1 MSLYDRFRGHDDD
14 NKEVTPPH
22 SKLPIWPTITTVA
35 EILSGELTDA
45 EAIER
50 FNLDAGEQVE
60 FAEIK
65 TKVQAD
71 ITEMAT
77 SLTTIG
83 LDVPTATTI
92 AKAVARNSVTQILM
106 KAELGYDTRVS
117 FNTDMGI
124 S

>member
-1 MSLYDRFRGHDDD
+1 MSLYDRFRGRDDVGQ
-14 NKEVTPPH
+14 EV

-35 EILSGELTDA
+35 EILSGEITDA
-45 EAIER
+45 EAIGR
-50 FNLDAGEQVE
+50 FNLDTGDQVE
-60 FAEIK
+60 FAQAK
-65 TKVQAD
+65 TKVVDD
-71 ITEMAT
+71 ITAMTT
-77 SLTTIG
+77 SLATIG

-106 KAELGYDTRVS
+106 KTELGYDTRES

>member
-1 MSLYDRFRGHDDD
+1 MALYDRFRGHDDD
-14 NKEVTPPH
+14 GADVP
-22 SKLPIWPTITTVA
+22 KLPIWPTITTVA

-50 FNLDAGEQVE
+50 FNLDASEQVE
-60 FAEIK
+60 FAETK
-65 TKVQAD
+65 AKVQAD

-92 AKAVARNSVTQILM
+92 AKAVARNSFTQTLM
-106 KAELGYDTRVS
+106 KAELGYGTRVS

>member
-1 MSLYDRFRGHDDD
+1 MMALYDRFRGYDDD
-14 NKEVTPPH
+14 NKEV

-35 EILSGELTDA
+35 EILSGEIEDT
-45 EAIER
+45 EAIAR
-50 FNLDAGEQVE
+50 FNLDAGDQVE
-60 FAEIK
+60 FAQAK
-65 TKVQAD
+65 TKVVSD
-71 ITEMAT
+71 ISTMVT

>member
-1 MSLYDRFRGHDDD
+1 MALYDRFRGYDDD
-14 NKEVTPPH
+14 GVDVP
-22 SKLPIWPTITTVA
+22 KLPIWPTITTVA
-35 EILSGELTDA
+35 EILSGEITDA

-50 FNLDAGEQVE
+50 FNLDANDQVE
-60 FAEIK
+60 FTQAK
-65 TKVQAD
+65 TKVVDD
-71 ITEMAT
+71 ITAMTT
-77 SLTTIG
+77 SLVTTG

-92 AKAVARNSVTQILM
+92 SKAVARNSFTQTLM